1 MSDGYQNAVPE
12 PDGGQAAAPPGA
24 FEANGAIGAI
34 GAAGPNEA
42 TGGADIHYVFPIHV
56 VLAGGSD
63 RTTGAVAADTVY
75 DALYRALS

>member
-24 FEANGAIGAI
+24 NGTIGAT
-34 GAAGPNEA
+34 GATGPDEA

-56 VLAGGSD
+56 VLAGGTD
-63 RTTGAVAADTVY
+63 RATGAVAAGTVY

>member
-1 MSDGYQNAVPE
+1 MSDGYQDAVPE
-12 PDGGQAAAPPGA
+12 PDGGQATAPPGA
-24 FEANGAIGAI
+24 IGAD
-34 GAAGPNEA
+34 GPDET

-56 VLAGGSD
+56 VLAGGAD

>member
-1 MSDGYQNAVPE
+1 MSDGYQDAVPE

-24 FEANGAIGAI
+24 IGAT
-34 GAAGPNEA
+34 GAGEAAGPDGA

-56 VLAGGSD
+56 VLAGGAD
-63 RTTGAVAADTVY
+63 RATGAVAADTVY

>member
-24 FEANGAIGAI
+24 IEAAGAIR
-34 GAAGPNEA
+34 AAGPDEA

-56 VLAGGSD
+56 VLAGGTD
-63 RTTGAVAADTVY
+63 RATGAVAVTTVY

>member
-1 MSDGYQNAVPE
+1 MSDGYQGTMPE

-24 FEANGAIGAI
+24 N
-34 GAAGPNEA
+34 GAAGAIRAAGPDEA

-56 VLAGGSD
+56 VLVGGTG
-63 RTTGAVAADTVY
+63 RATGAVAANTVY